1 MARRREFGFYRRK
14 KKIGSFVIRE
24 IISYILGIAIAV
36 FLGLALSYFW
46 GMSTKVIG
54 DSMNPTL
61 YNGQTIYIDRF
72 QYMLSNPKAGDVIVF
87 LPHGNKNEHYYVKR
101 VIAVGGDTVKI
112 QDGIC
117 YVNGEKSPY
126 VIDEISEAGIAWND
140 LVVET
145 ASYFCIGDNPDNSE
159 DSRSANIGLIKDADI
174 FGKAWFHA
182 PIGENGMGFVK

>member
-1 MARRREFGFYRRK
+1 MAKHRGLSFYRRK
-14 KKIGSFVIRE
+14 KKIGSAVFRE

-36 FLGLALSYFW
+36 FLGMALSYFW
-46 GMSTKVIG
+46 GASTKVIG

-87 LPHGNKNEHYYVKR
+87 LPHSNKNEHYYVKR

-126 VIDEISEAGIAWND
+126 VTEEISEAGIAGND

-145 ASYFCIGDNPDNSE
+145 ACYFCIGDNPDNSE
-159 DSRSANIGLIKDADI
+159 DSRSANIGLVKDADI
-174 FGKAWFHA
+174 LGKAWFHA
-182 PIGENGMGFVK
+182 KNDDVGMGFIK